1 MIPETIVL
9 TIPCRKPAMTSNEQR
24 RWHWAKQAEAIKTMH
39 WQVRAALSAH
49 PVAPQTEQI
58 AIRVTQYPPTR
69 TARDH
74 DSLNPFMKAA
84 QDALVKAG
92 ILVDDTSAYVPRGT
106 TAIGPV
112 DRDNPRI
119 ELRLIPASYCWVC
132 DRDTVPP
139 EACGPMCH
147 ITDADQELADRYA
160 QEDHR

>member
-1 MIPETIVL
+1 MSTPHIL

-24 RWHWAKQAEAIKTMH
+24 RWHWSKQSEAIKTMH
-39 WQVRAALSAH
+39 WQVRAALSAR
-49 PVAPQTEQI
+49 PVARQSEPI

-92 ILVDDTSAYVPRGT
+92 IIADDTSAIVRRGT
-106 TAIGPV
+106 TEIGPV
-112 DRDNPRI
+112 DRENPRI
-119 ELRLIPASYCWVC
+119 EIAIIPATYCFVC
-132 DRDTVPP
+132 DQTAPP
-139 EACGPMCH
+139 PPACGPNCH